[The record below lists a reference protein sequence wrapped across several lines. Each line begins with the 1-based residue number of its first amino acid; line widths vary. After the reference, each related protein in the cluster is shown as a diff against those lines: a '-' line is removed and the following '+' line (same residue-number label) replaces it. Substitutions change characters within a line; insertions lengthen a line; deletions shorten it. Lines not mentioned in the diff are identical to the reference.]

1 MNKVKVTADE
11 FGNVIRVSKNNPEY
25 GFVRLEQSVVEIHN
39 GWVRRKG
46 KTAILPGLVSD
57 LKYLAWEEGEELEGK
72 IVVKETLEPIIKD
85 NPDYGVKRA
94 GQDGPICVFEDQ
106 PIYRR
111 TYFTMD
117 MDDEDIY
124 IQHTNVDEIRENNA
138 KSVESVKAAA
148 KVAET
153 KTTPVAME
161 VEEPATDEVAFD
173 F

>member
-11 FGNVIRVSKNNPEY
+11 FGNVIRLSQNNPDY
-25 GFVRLEQSVVEIHN
+25 GFVRLEQSVVEIYN
-39 GWVRRKG
+39 GWVRRKS

-57 LKYLAWEEGEELEGK
+57 LKYLAWAEGEELEGK

-85 NPDYGVKRA
+85 NLDYGVKRA

-117 MDDEDIY
+117 MEDEDVY
-124 IQHTNVDEIRENNA
+124 IQHTNVDEIKENNA
-138 KSVESVKAAA
+138 KSSTSVKSAV
-148 KVAET
+148 KQAEV
-153 KTTPVAME
+153 KTTLIAEE

>member
-11 FGNVIRVSKNNPEY
+11 FGNVIRLSQNNPDY

-39 GWVRRKG
+39 GWVRRKS

-57 LKYLAWEEGEELEGK
+57 LKYLAWAEGEELEGK

-85 NPDYGVKRA
+85 NLDYGVKRA

-117 MDDEDIY
+117 MEDEDVY
-124 IQHTNVDEIRENNA
+124 IQHTNVDEIKQNNA
-138 KSVESVKAAA
+138 KSSTSVKSAV
-148 KVAET
+148 KQVVV
-153 KTTPVAME
+153 KSTPVAEE